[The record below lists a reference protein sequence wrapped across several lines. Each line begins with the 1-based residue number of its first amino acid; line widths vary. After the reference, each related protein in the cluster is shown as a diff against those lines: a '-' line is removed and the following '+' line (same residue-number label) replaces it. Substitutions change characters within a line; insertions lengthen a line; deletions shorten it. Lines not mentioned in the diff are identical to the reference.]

1 MRNTYNDG
9 PDPDEEAVSLMR
21 FQLGLIVVPLMLMA
35 LTLLAPSVQAQS
47 SCVQPVFSENPIDG
61 RLVGFEADCRFG
73 NWEPFGSAGYGLKS
87 KSFRY
92 KVGLGL
98 LSSALPLVG
107 DTGGLRASL
116 VNWPSSPILGQLG
129 ESGVALALNR
139 GSDQAR
145 IFWGRFWSEVGRGPQ
160 VAYLTIDGGQS
171 YSLPYAIFLT
181 SSSNMTFGL
190 LRGTGSELGRTFN
203 ASSQT
208 VTLGIGDLRLTGRW
222 GHLTN
227 EADLKDFEFVAGVRG
242 IAKALRGHDFWSLDV
257 ERRFTLYQMPIPLPL
272 DLPMIGNA
280 LPFQVSGALTF
291 QAGSATHQRPP
302 FTPVAQMEGA
312 KHGEETETLFSWGLA
327 AIVSLSQFQLRADFV
342 FTQDGQFQFLMNF

>member
-1 MRNTYNDG
+1 M
-9 PDPDEEAVSLMR
+9 
-21 FQLGLIVVPLMLMA
+21 VPLTLVA
-35 LTLLAPSVQAQS
+35 LILLAPSVQAQS
-47 SCVQPVFSENPIDG
+47 SCVQPVFSENSIDG

-73 NWEPFGSAGYGLKS
+73 NWEPFGSVGYGLKS

-107 DTGGLRASL
+107 DAGGVRASL

-129 ESGVALALNR
+129 ESGVALALSR
-139 GSDQAR
+139 GGDQAR
-145 IFWGRFWSEVGRGPQ
+145 VFWGRFWGTESAGPQ
-160 VAYLTIDGGQS
+160 VVYLTVDGGQS

-181 SSSNMTFGL
+181 SSSSMTFGF
-190 LRGTGSELGRTFN
+190 LRGTDGQMGKPFN
-203 ASSQT
+203 ANSQT

-242 IAKALRGHDFWSLDV
+242 IPKLLRGHDFWSLDV
-257 ERRFTLYQMPIPLPL
+257 ERRFTLYQTSIPLPL
-272 DLPMIGNA
+272 DLPTIGST

-291 QAGSATHQRPP
+291 QAGSATHQRLP

-312 KHGEETETLFSWGLA
+312 KHGDETETLFSWGLA